1 MEEQAALRSC
11 GRCSRCSEEAGEGGN
26 NRFTSFK
33 QIYDLNLEIE
43 IYLELAGLDVSQ
55 DGRAI
60 AACLADTGNIR
71 LGKKYSQIK
80 SSGSEISW
88 ALEIFPSKQELSR
101 RPAVV
106 FSESFFIIFLKVNP
120 LVKG

>member
-26 NRFTSFK
+26 NRFNSFK
-33 QIYDLNLEIE
+33 QMYNLNLEIE

-71 LGKKYSQIK
+71 LGEKYSQIK
-80 SSGSEISW
+80 SSGSEISR
-88 ALEIFPSKQELSR
+88 ALEIFPSKQELPK
-101 RPAVV
+101 RPTLLCFPRA
-106 FSESFFIIFLKVNP
+106 FSSSS
-120 LVKG
+120 

>member
-1 MEEQAALRSC
+1 MEDVRDAPRKLGRAAIRDLTALNKC
-11 GRCSRCSEEAGEGGN
+11 
-26 NRFTSFK
+26 
-33 QIYDLNLEIE
+33 IYLNLEIE

-80 SSGSEISW
+80 SSGSEISR
-88 ALEIFPSKQELSR
+88 ALELFPSKQELSR

-120 LVKG
+120 LEKG

>member
-33 QIYDLNLEIE
+33 QMYDLNLEIE

-80 SSGSEISW
+80 SSGSEISR
-88 ALEIFPSKQELSR
+88 ALELFPSKQELSR

-120 LVKG
+120 LEKG

>member
-11 GRCSRCSEEAGEGGN
+11 GRCLRCSEEAGEGGN

-33 QIYDLNLEIE
+33 QMYNLNLEIE

-80 SSGSEISW
+80 SSGSEISR

-120 LVKG
+120 LEKG

>member
-1 MEEQAALRSC
+1 MVEQAALRSC

-33 QIYDLNLEIE
+33 QMYDLNLEIE

-80 SSGSEISW
+80 SSGSEISR

-101 RPAVV
+101 RPAV
-106 FSESFFIIFLKVNP
+106 FFRELFHHLPKSEP
-120 LVKG
+120 T

>member
-1 MEEQAALRSC
+1 MVEQAALRSC

-33 QIYDLNLEIE
+33 QMYDLNLEIE

-71 LGKKYSQIK
+71 LGKKYSKIK
-80 SSGSEISW
+80 SSGSEISR
-88 ALEIFPSKQELSR
+88 ALELFPSKQELSR

-120 LVKG
+120 LEKG

>member
-1 MEEQAALRSC
+1 M
-11 GRCSRCSEEAGEGGN
+11 
-26 NRFTSFK
+26 
-33 QIYDLNLEIE
+33 YDLNLEIE

-80 SSGSEISW
+80 SSGSEISR
-88 ALEIFPSKQELSR
+88 ALEIFPLKQELSR
-101 RPAVV
+101 RPAVFFPRA
-106 FSESFFIIFLKVNP
+106 FSSSS
-120 LVKG
+120 

>member
-33 QIYDLNLEIE
+33 QMYDLNLEIE
-43 IYLELAGLDVSQ
+43 IYLKLAGLDVSQ

-80 SSGSEISW
+80 SSGSEISR

-120 LVKG
+120 LEKG

>member
-33 QIYDLNLEIE
+33 QMYDLNLEIE

-80 SSGSEISW
+80 SSGSEISR
-88 ALEIFPSKQELSR
+88 ALEIFPLKQELSR

-120 LVKG
+120 LEKG

>member
-33 QIYDLNLEIE
+33 QMYDLNLEIE

-88 ALEIFPSKQELSR
+88 PLEIFPSKQELLK
-101 RPAVV
+101 RPTVV

-120 LVKG
+120 LEKG

>member
-33 QIYDLNLEIE
+33 QMYDLNLEIE

-80 SSGSEISW
+80 SSGSEISR

-120 LVKG
+120 LEKG